1 MENTLYW
8 IMEYGKV
15 LLGYGFLMFIW
26 PLTVFRGFLKGR
38 GATFKFSFCVTAQVV
53 IINTVVL
60 LLGLLHILNDWTM
73 RILFYGVFIYSIREW
88 FKITPER
95 KNKFKYLVNG
105 SYGFKNFVRLE
116 VRKYTRKLE
125 ELLKPVWLQYRRNW
139 QEYTLLVLIVAY
151 GMLYFS
157 WGAFQNN
164 SYGFGDMYV
173 HHAWTYGLT
182 QGKIFSAGVYPEA
195 MHCVIYSIHT
205 LLGVKLFSCY
215 LFMAGIHIA
224 IILVAAYCFLKEIFR
239 WRFCAIF
246 VLAVFL
252 VLDVSCVD
260 EVFSMSRLQWTLPQ
274 EYGFHTMYL
283 CALYLMKYLLSEKLT
298 KLRKREINQCWD
310 ENLLLFILSLAA
322 SIAIHFYVTIMA
334 FFLCAAVVLCL
345 WRKVF
350 TKKHFIP
357 LVAGVMMGVMVAAA
371 PMLGALASGIPF
383 QGSIGWAM
391 NVINGTDTGAGRTHA
406 IQSGNKT
413 EKSEGTQNQTE
424 SSLPEN
430 QMPNMDESGVLT
442 HDSEESKSFPS
453 IMQKLWETL
462 KKTAIKIFS
471 FLKEK
476 VQGVYKYG
484 YEMLY
489 TRTRAKWIVG
499 ATCLVAVIC
508 VLYNLYYAYRDIR
521 DYSADNRKEEY
532 VLGYPIILMATV
544 FYMIIYAG
552 PYINLPE
559 LIAGSR
565 LCSTEHLLLITVF
578 IILLDMIYTALE
590 KCLDA
595 RFMKHTVGVVT
606 AALVVLIYTTGN
618 YHGYLYYE
626 LTRYNAAVSVT
637 NEVIETLPENTY
649 TIVSTTDEIYQ
660 VIQDGRHEELH
671 TFIKNQN
678 KESYTLPTEYIFF
691 FVEKQPLRY
700 AHSHFFSGP
709 ECLAKNKYERFYTGY
724 SISVGENIDHS
735 EISPEAAKQTV
746 GYLSKP
752 AQAYSVL
759 ANRTILESKMYEWCA
774 EFEEA
779 YPNEMKIYY
788 EDEAFVCYYV
798 QQNVQRLYNLGLN

>member
-1 MENTLYW
+1 
-8 IMEYGKV
+8 
-15 LLGYGFLMFIW
+15 
-26 PLTVFRGFLKGR
+26 
-38 GATFKFSFCVTAQVV
+38 
-53 IINTVVL
+53 
-60 LLGLLHILNDWTM
+60 
-73 RILFYGVFIYSIREW
+73 
-88 FKITPER
+88 
-95 KNKFKYLVNG
+95 
-105 SYGFKNFVRLE
+105 
-116 VRKYTRKLE
+116 
-125 ELLKPVWLQYRRNW
+125 
-139 QEYTLLVLIVAY
+139 
-151 GMLYFS
+151 
-157 WGAFQNN
+157 
-164 SYGFGDMYV
+164 
-173 HHAWTYGLT
+173 
-182 QGKIFSAGVYPEA
+182 
-195 MHCVIYSIHT
+195 
-205 LLGVKLFSCY
+205 
-215 LFMAGIHIA
+215 
-224 IILVAAYCFLKEIFR
+224 
-239 WRFCAIF
+239 
-246 VLAVFL
+246 
-252 VLDVSCVD
+252 
-260 EVFSMSRLQWTLPQ
+260 
-274 EYGFHTMYL
+274 
-283 CALYLMKYLLSEKLT
+283 
-298 KLRKREINQCWD
+298 
-310 ENLLLFILSLAA
+310 
-322 SIAIHFYVTIMA
+322 
-334 FFLCAAVVLCL
+334 
-345 WRKVF
+345 
-350 TKKHFIP
+350 
-357 LVAGVMMGVMVAAA
+357 
-371 PMLGALASGIPF
+371 
-383 QGSIGWAM
+383 
-391 NVINGTDTGAGRTHA
+391 
-406 IQSGNKT
+406 
-413 EKSEGTQNQTE
+413 
-424 SSLPEN
+424 LPEN